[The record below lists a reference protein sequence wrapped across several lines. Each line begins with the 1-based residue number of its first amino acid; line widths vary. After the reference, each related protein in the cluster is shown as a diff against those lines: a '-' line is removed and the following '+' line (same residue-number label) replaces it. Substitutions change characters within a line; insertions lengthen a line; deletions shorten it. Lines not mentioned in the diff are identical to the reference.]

1 MRTRVPP
8 PARTAVVERS
18 PMSTPI
24 AASDLTWL
32 LMDRPNNLMHV
43 HGLMGFDEIP
53 DFEAYREAVMER
65 MVSKYRVLS
74 QIPVQQDGHWHWEDD
89 TDFSIQRHVL
99 RIELP
104 GEGIAAVRD
113 YVSRIFSQPFDRAHP
128 LWEMHLISTAD
139 PESGGYILSR
149 FHHGLGDGIR
159 LVQML
164 IATLDP
170 AEGSTPATVGRNADG
185 EHHHPLERVVHF
197 AEHSVTDTVDYVR
210 HAGGA
215 VAKVGRLMRATT
227 NPLNLNHHLEVAV
240 DYARHPVKLLDALT
254 SVASDDN
261 ETSNSWREIGRLLLS
276 ERAEAGAWSGHPGVD
291 KSVAWVEG
299 VPLDDVRRAARHF
312 GGTLN
317 DVLMAAVSLALTDYL
332 TERGVEDLHDLAW
345 MMPVSLQP
353 VDGSLPPTLGNHF
366 VVVMLSM
373 PLGITDP
380 QVLVEEMHHR
390 TTRLKNSAEPV
401 VAFGMQR
408 VIAEA
413 PGAIARRI
421 TDYFSAKTIGQ
432 LSNVPGP
439 AVPMKMVGA
448 GVRSML
454 GWVPTSGDQPIGVCL
469 FSYNGTVNL
478 GVAVD
483 VRMIPDSTH
492 VAELIESHIAGLVHA
507 ADTFIP
513 S

>member
-1 MRTRVPP
+1 
-8 PARTAVVERS
+8 
-18 PMSTPI
+18 
-24 AASDLTWL
+24 
-32 LMDRPNNLMHV
+32 
-43 HGLMGFDEIP
+43 
-53 DFEAYREAVMER
+53 
-65 MVSKYRVLS
+65 
-74 QIPVQQDGHWHWEDD
+74 
-89 TDFSIQRHVL
+89 
-99 RIELP
+99 
-104 GEGIAAVRD
+104 
-113 YVSRIFSQPFDRAHP
+113 
-128 LWEMHLISTAD
+128 
-139 PESGGYILSR
+139 
-149 FHHGLGDGIR
+149 
-159 LVQML
+159 
-164 IATLDP
+164 
-170 AEGSTPATVGRNADG
+170 
-185 EHHHPLERVVHF
+185 
-197 AEHSVTDTVDYVR
+197 
-210 HAGGA
+210 
-215 VAKVGRLMRATT
+215 MRATT

-390 TTRLKNSAEPV
+390 TTRLKNSAEPAI
-401 VAFGMQR
+401 AFGMQR

-413 PGAIARRI
+413 PSAVARRV
-421 TDYFSAKTIGQ
+421 TDFFSNKTIGQ

-439 AVPMKMVGA
+439 QVTLKMVGKPI
-448 GVRSML
+448 RSML
-454 GWVPTSGDQPIGVCL
+454 GWVPTSGDQPLGICL
-469 FSYNGTVNL
+469 ISYAGTVNV
-478 GVAVD
+478 GVATD
-483 VRMIPDSTH
+483 VRMIPDPMRI
-492 VAELIESHIAGLVHA
+492 AELVRGHIEGLVQSA
-507 ADTFIP
+507 RADVR
-513 S
+513 